1 MAHKTDILMHPVR
14 MKMVQILFRHK
25 EEGLSPLEMVNM
37 LDDVPQATL
46 YRHLQKLLD
55 ANIIRILKEK
65 KVRAVSEK
73 HYVINEKELM
83 FNQAEWGRHTRE
95 EKMNYFAFYQILL
108 KSRYED
114 YLIRKENEA
123 DVIDEATFS
132 IAELQLDDET
142 FAQFQSDLHDLMLS
156 YHQKE
161 NKATAPHR
169 TVGITIVPE
178 IY

>member
-1 MAHKTDILMHPVR
+1 MANKADILMHPVR

-25 EEGLSPLEMVNM
+25 EEGLTPLEMVKM

-46 YRHLQKLLD
+46 YRHLQKLTD

-73 HYVINEKELM
+73 YYVINEEELM

-114 YLIRKENEA
+114 YLIRKENSA
-123 DVIDEATFS
+123 DVADKATFS

-142 FAQFQSDLHDLMLS
+142 FDQFQKDLQALILS

-161 NKATAPHR
+161 HEANAPHL

-178 IY
+178 V